1 MWPHTKHHKEKRE
14 SIPLGVKIEKIRILA
29 TFLAAL
35 GMICLLAQPAFALNI
50 VTNNGM
56 TVTGGSI
63 GNIITQGMLETTD
76 LEDGPSSITYTI
88 VVPPANGTL
97 KRSGGALGVGSTFT
111 QQGINVGLITY
122 DHDGSATTSDIFR
135 FNVSDADLN
144 IIPLQPFNITIIN
157 PPVLGG
163 GGSTLNYTENDPA
176 TIIDSTLTVSDPN
189 DTNLDSAAVTI
200 STNYAAGEDQLV
212 FTDTGTISGSYMG
225 NVLTLTGSDTL
236 ANYQAA
242 LRSVQYLNTSDNP
255 STLDRTISWV
265 VNDGI
270 SNSNTVT
277 STVTVAPVND
287 APVVNPQGFNVDEN
301 STNGTVVGSVAAT
314 DDEVPPQALSYAIT
328 AGNTGNAFAIN
339 SATGE
344 ITVATSSQLDFETN
358 PAFSLTVE
366 VTDDGTPNQS
376 NTATITI
383 DLNDLNEAPTANDG
397 AVSIDENTA
406 NGTSVHTVVA
416 SDPDA
421 GANGTLSYAITAG
434 NTGSAFTINPASGEI
449 TVATSSQLNFETTP
463 TFNLEV
469 TVTDGGTPGLSDT
482 ATITITLTD
491 VNDSPV
497 VNPQTFNVDENSAN
511 GTVVGTVAATDD
523 EAPPQTLSYAIA
535 GGTGQ
540 TAFSINASSGEIT
553 VADSA
558 QLDYETT
565 SSFTLDVQVTD
576 DGAPILFGTGT
587 ITINLNDITFGLTIQ
602 KAGTGDGTLVPDV
615 GLHTYNDGEVV
626 SLSATPAA
634 LPAPGSTFEG
644 WSGDVSTVA
653 DPAAPNTT
661 VTMNGDYVIT
671 ATFDQTYQIS
681 VNDPSVVEGAIAQ
694 FTVTVTPAIVSG
706 DTVTVNYDSSGV
718 TATEGSDFTSV
729 DGGSLTFTDVAP
741 NPQTINVTTNQD
753 TDAEPD
759 ETFTLDL
766 TSPSANVALI
776 DNQGDG
782 TIQDDDNYSVLIQS
796 VTPFPVTEGA
806 APGTVTFTVA
816 LTNVDP
822 VLGIID
828 PVTVQYATV
837 DGTAVDGMDYIGA
850 SNTLTFSGM
859 TTSQDVTISIQDDSL
874 FEGAE
879 SFDLTLSNFS
889 GTLAGSIING
899 TETAT
904 ILDDGDSYSVSI
916 EAAKNVTE
924 GAAPG
929 TVAFTVTL
937 DQQVP
942 GGAAV
947 NFATS
952 DGSAVAGAPG
962 SGDYESTSGTLNFL
976 PTETSKDIVATINN
990 DTVYEGPET
999 FDVDI
1004 TTLDPNANITASKGV
1019 CTITDDADKYGVAI
1033 EAAKTV
1039 KEGAAPG
1046 TVILTVTLDQQVPG
1060 GAAVNFATSD
1070 GSAVAGAPGSGDYES
1085 ASGTLNFLPTETSKD
1100 IAITVNNDYLDE
1112 NDETFDVDITSADP
1126 AADITASKGICT
1138 LTDNDHTLTLT
1149 KTGTGAAVSTAAA
1162 SDGDKTGLPGGAA
1175 DGAFVYE
1182 EGDVVT
1188 LTATDTYPGQGTL
1201 FKGWSGDASGTNY
1214 VTTVTVDAPKTI
1226 TADFNATYTFAIR
1239 EAGTGLVQSTVTSGL
1254 GGDGA
1259 RFPGGM
1265 ADGNYL
1271 YEEGDTVSL
1280 MATDSTPDAGSEFQD
1295 WTVNSG
1301 NPGAG
1306 FSLTAKSTAVTIS
1319 GDLQITGNFRGTWKI
1334 TAIARAGG
1342 QIDPLGITTG
1352 YYGVDQPYAIV
1363 ANVDWVNSDVV
1374 VDGVSQGPTGTYSF
1388 SNIMGDHTI
1397 TAVFT
1402 PGNDPYIGPPAGD
1415 DQIFQAS
1422 VPPLV
1427 LLVMGR
1433 NHKLY
1438 YEAYNDAS
1446 DLNGDGTLDV
1456 GYNPNIDYYGY
1467 FDSRKV
1473 YKYDSSSNRFYPV
1486 RRTTNKKVDA
1496 AASDEWSGDFLNYL
1510 TMSRMDVLRK
1520 VLYGGSRSLDTDTA
1534 TVLERVY
1541 IPQDAHSWGKEYE
1554 SPARDGYD
1562 IQEYTPLGLPEPGTR
1577 HLFASTT
1584 LEDGTTGNPDLGRP
1598 LLRVL
1603 PYNTHRIWEW
1613 VAKERPVVDN
1623 SVEHA
1628 GITGGT
1634 HPGHPQNHDEFED
1647 LVLRYATAGNYQC
1660 TQDVALID
1668 GSGNPCSGFSEDNF
1682 LTVFTGDLYVDQAGW
1697 YRFAVDGNDAVEVL
1711 LDGNLLAGWY
1721 DGHVECACQ
1730 THESAPIYLTKG
1742 VYDLEFRHEEGS
1754 GTETY
1759 HLWWNGP
1766 DSGDIWEIVP
1776 TAGFYGAVCD
1786 LADLDTGGFCA
1797 DSLRQHVYTLLTKD
1811 TPGSYIVDYEVKVEV
1826 CNNGLEEANCKQ
1838 YPSGNYKPTG
1848 ILQKYGEPGRLYFGL
1863 LTGSYTK
1870 NNSGGVLR
1878 KPIGS
1883 IVDEIEPATGRFMYK
1898 YDSSVEGI
1906 VKTIDRLRVMGFHYT
1921 GGTGSDYSYID
1932 NCGWI
1937 TDRPINQGE
1946 CRMWGNPIGEMMYEG
1961 MRYFAGKGAPLAAF
1975 TYDTTASLDD
1985 NVLGLPK
1992 PAWDDPYQT
2001 HDYCSKPFMLVLSDI
2016 YPTYDSDQL
2025 PNSYF
2030 ELNDNP
2036 GTHYSAGIEDLAGL
2050 DVDALADMILTN
2062 EGDTGS
2068 HYIGQVQSSYDGS
2081 CLPKNMAG
2089 FGDVRGL
2096 CPEEPTKQGSYYAAG
2111 VAYHGRTQDI
2121 NPVEGEQNVVSYMV
2135 GLASPFPRINIK
2147 VGTKNITLIPFGKSV
2162 YWSSNRI
2169 LPDYG
2174 AFQPTNTIVDFF
2186 VEDIDH
2192 TYGRF
2197 RINFEDVEQGAD
2209 HDMDAIVVYEYQ
2221 VIDAGGNPVSDPA
2234 DGTGV
2239 KITLTSEYAAGGII
2253 QHIGYVVSGTTQ
2265 DGTYLEVRDSDTASG
2280 SDVDYFLD
2288 TPPGVLPATASDWDD
2303 DAPLPLTAVRTFSPG
2318 TTASATLLKNPLW
2331 YAAKW
2336 GGFNDINEDDMPDAA
2351 NEWDENGDGQPDT
2364 YFYVVNPLKL
2374 EQRLNQSFA
2383 DIISRGVSY
2392 VAPVV
2397 SVDQSNRTQSGD
2409 ELYMPFFKPLPNNYW
2424 RGNLK
2429 KYGLD
2434 YLSRDECGRPNQE
2447 WTVVDKDGNVA
2458 GDCDG
2463 TFKSTTTSFWSTT
2476 SDGGYVDRGGAGERL
2491 KDSMPGLDPF
2501 QVPASGPYYDFRNIY
2516 AYKSGALVRFDRAN
2530 ITNGDLD
2537 VATDLDRYRIINY
2550 IYGYTFDA
2558 DASSG
2563 DPKGKREWILGDII
2577 HSQPRVIDYLDET
2590 GNLERRYIA
2599 IGSNDGML
2607 HVFTD
2612 TDIPSLGRSAGD
2624 EIFAFV
2630 PADLLIRLKEVSSTN
2645 THIYLVDGSPN
2656 LFVSPTF
2663 DDGNSNGLRDAGEY
2677 YEKTLVF
2684 GERRGGRS
2692 YWALDVT
2699 EPDPSLWSVKWYI
2712 EGGFGGTAGFEELGY
2727 SWSKPFFTTI
2737 RTAADTLEDV
2747 VIFSAGYDP
2756 LEDGYPEGFDDANE
2770 NGIRDFT
2777 DTNSNGTWDPGEP
2790 GETFAVTVGGTE
2802 GHDKWNPGMDQM
2814 GRGLYVVDLDDGS
2827 VLFKATHGDTDVT
2840 TGTAQSYTAMQY
2852 CFPADIS
2859 VIPLSEEYLLMYA
2872 ADIYGQIWKIT
2883 YDYFAAGSNKWA
2895 VKRIFMANPGS
2906 DLPSGT
2912 SALADISTA
2921 SLDATDAGRKTFYS
2935 PDISFGNDW
2944 ALGLPVLYFGTGD
2957 REHPT
2962 YRMISNRLYAV
2973 TDADSS
2979 ADETDLLNLTC
2990 DELDRNADADGD
3002 GDFDTDDVDIQ
3013 NTLANLLYDYENNG
3027 LRGLYRVLD
3036 RQGDCADDDFDHTGE
3051 QVLSQPTLFFK
3062 NVFFTS
3068 YQAEFGD
3075 PCNPQG
3081 NAFIYALDY
3090 SYFTAA
3096 LNFLRGNDAD
3106 YLETRDIRDTYRVIT
3121 GSSIPSGVSIIT
3133 RDGEAAGLIS
3143 AGGGLVGAG
3152 EEGSTSIPGPPAG
3165 VSPILWETE

>member
-1 MWPHTKHHKEKRE
+1 MTIEDDPLFEAAETFGFSLSAFDAGTRTG
-14 SIPLGVKIEKIRILA
+14 SI
-29 TFLAAL
+29 
-35 GMICLLAQPAFALNI
+35 
-50 VTNNGM
+50 TNASE
-56 TVTGGSI
+56 TVT
-63 GNIITQGMLETTD
+63 ITD
-76 LEDGPSSITYTI
+76 
-88 VVPPANGTL
+88 
-97 KRSGGALGVGSTFT
+97 
-111 QQGINVGLITY
+111 
-122 DHDGSATTSDIFR
+122 
-135 FNVSDADLN
+135 
-144 IIPLQPFNITIIN
+144 
-157 PPVLGG
+157 
-163 GGSTLNYTENDPA
+163 
-176 TIIDSTLTVSDPN
+176 DPN
-189 DTNLDSAAVTI
+189 DK
-200 STNYAAGEDQLV
+200 YG
-212 FTDTGTISGSYMG
+212 
-225 NVLTLTGSDTL
+225 
-236 ANYQAA
+236 
-242 LRSVQYLNTSDNP
+242 
-255 STLDRTISWV
+255 
-265 VNDGI
+265 
-270 SNSNTVT
+270 
-277 STVTVAPVND
+277 
-287 APVVNPQGFNVDEN
+287 
-301 STNGTVVGSVAAT
+301 
-314 DDEVPPQALSYAIT
+314 
-328 AGNTGNAFAIN
+328 
-339 SATGE
+339 
-344 ITVATSSQLDFETN
+344 
-358 PAFSLTVE
+358 
-366 VTDDGTPNQS
+366 
-376 NTATITI
+376 
-383 DLNDLNEAPTANDG
+383 
-397 AVSIDENTA
+397 VSIEA
-406 NGTSVHTVVA
+406 A
-416 SDPDA
+416 
-421 GANGTLSYAITAG
+421 
-434 NTGSAFTINPASGEI
+434 
-449 TVATSSQLNFETTP
+449 QTP
-463 TFNLEV
+463 
-469 TVTDGGTPGLSDT
+469 
-482 ATITITLTD
+482 
-491 VNDSPV
+491 
-497 VNPQTFNVDENSAN
+497 
-511 GTVVGTVAATDD
+511 
-523 EAPPQTLSYAIA
+523 
-535 GGTGQ
+535 
-540 TAFSINASSGEIT
+540 
-553 VADSA
+553 
-558 QLDYETT
+558 
-565 SSFTLDVQVTD
+565 
-576 DGAPILFGTGT
+576 
-587 ITINLNDITFGLTIQ
+587 
-602 KAGTGDGTLVPDV
+602 
-615 GLHTYNDGEVV
+615 
-626 SLSATPAA
+626 
-634 LPAPGSTFEG
+634 
-644 WSGDVSTVA
+644 
-653 DPAAPNTT
+653 
-661 VTMNGDYVIT
+661 
-671 ATFDQTYQIS
+671 
-681 VNDPSVVEGAIAQ
+681 
-694 FTVTVTPAIVSG
+694 
-706 DTVTVNYDSSGV
+706 
-718 TATEGSDFTSV
+718 
-729 DGGSLTFTDVAP
+729 
-741 NPQTINVTTNQD
+741 
-753 TDAEPD
+753 
-759 ETFTLDL
+759 
-766 TSPSANVALI
+766 
-776 DNQGDG
+776 
-782 TIQDDDNYSVLIQS
+782 
-796 VTPFPVTEGA
+796 TEGA
-806 APGTVTFTVA
+806 APGTVTFTV
-816 LTNVDP
+816 
-822 VLGIID
+822 
-828 PVTVQYATV
+828 
-837 DGTAVDGMDYIGA
+837 
-850 SNTLTFSGM
+850 
-859 TTSQDVTISIQDDSL
+859 
-874 FEGAE
+874 
-879 SFDLTLSNFS
+879 
-889 GTLAGSIING
+889 
-899 TETAT
+899 
-904 ILDDGDSYSVSI
+904 
-916 EAAKNVTE
+916 
-924 GAAPG
+924 
-929 TVAFTVTL
+929 TL

-942 GGAAV
+942 GGANV
-947 NFATS
+947 DFATA
-952 DGSAVAGAPG
+952 DGSAVAGAAG
-962 SGDYESTSGTLNFL
+962 SGDYDSISGTLNFL
-976 PTETSKDIVATINN
+976 PTETSKDI
-990 DTVYEGPET
+990 
-999 FDVDI
+999 
-1004 TTLDPNANITASKGV
+1004 
-1019 CTITDDADKYGVAI
+1019 TITVH
-1033 EAAKTV
+1033 
-1039 KEGAAPG
+1039 
-1046 TVILTVTLDQQVPG
+1046 
-1060 GAAVNFATSD
+1060 
-1070 GSAVAGAPGSGDYES
+1070 
-1085 ASGTLNFLPTETSKD
+1085 
-1100 IAITVNNDYLDE
+1100 NDYLDE
-1112 NDETFDVDITSADP
+1112 DDETFDVDITSADP
-1126 AADITASKGICT
+1126 AADITVSKGICT
-1138 LTDNDHTLTLT
+1138 ITDNDHTLTLT
-1149 KTGTGAAVSTAAA
+1149 KTGTGAGVSTATA

-1188 LTATDTYPGQGTL
+1188 LTATDTYPGQGSL
-1201 FKGWSGDASGTNY
+1201 FKGWSGDVGGTDY
-1214 VTTVTVDAPKTI
+1214 VTTVTIDAPKTI

-1239 EAGTGLVQSTVTSGL
+1239 EAGSGLVQSTVTTGP

-1265 ADGNYL
+1265 ADGDYL

-1280 MATDSTPDAGSEFQD
+1280 IATDTTPEAGSEFQD
-1295 WTVNSG
+1295 WTVDSG

-1306 FSLTAKSTAVTIS
+1306 FSLTAKSTTVTIG

-1334 TAIARAGG
+1334 TAITRTGG

-1352 YYGVDQPYAIV
+1352 YYGVDQSYTIA
-1363 ANVDWVNSDVV
+1363 ANVDWVNADVV
-1374 VDGVSQGPTGTYSF
+1374 VDGVSQGPMGTYTF
-1388 SNIMGDHTI
+1388 SSIMGDHTI
-1397 TAVFT
+1397 ISVFI

-1427 LLVMGR
+1427 LMVMGR

-1467 FDSRKV
+1467 FDSHKV
-1473 YKYDSSSNRFYPV
+1473 YKYNTSSNRFYPV
-1486 RRTTNKKVDA
+1486 RRTTNKKVDP

-1510 TMSRMDVLRK
+1510 TMSRMDVMRK
-1520 VLYGGSRSLDTDTA
+1520 VLYGGTRSLDTDTA

-1554 SPARDGYD
+1554 SLARDGYD
-1562 IQEYTPLGLPEPGTR
+1562 IQEYTPLELPEPGTR

-1584 LEDGTTGNPDLGRP
+1584 LEDGTTGNPELDRP

-1613 VAKERPVVDN
+1613 VAKERPVVDD
-1623 SVEHA
+1623 SVEHG
-1628 GITGGT
+1628 GITGGS
-1634 HPGHPQNHDEFED
+1634 HPGHPLNHDEYED

-1668 GSGNPCSGFSEDNF
+1668 GSGNPCVGFSDDNF
-1682 LTVFTGDLYVDQAGW
+1682 LTIFTGDLYVDQAGW

-1711 LDGNLLAGWY
+1711 LDGNVLAGWY

-1742 VYDLEFRHEEGS
+1742 VYDVEFRHEEGT

-1759 HLWWNGP
+1759 HLWWTGP
-1766 DSGDIWEIVP
+1766 DSGDVWEILP
-1776 TAGFYGAVCD
+1776 TASFFGGVCD
-1786 LADLDTGGFCA
+1786 LTDLDTGGFCA

-1811 TPGSYIVDYEVKVEV
+1811 TPASQIVDYEVKVEV
-1826 CNNGLEEANCKQ
+1826 CNAGLEEVNCKQ
-1838 YPSGNYKPTG
+1838 YPAGNYKPTG

-1883 IVDEIEPATGRFMYK
+1883 IVDEIEAATGRFMYK

-1906 VKTIDRLRVMGFHYT
+1906 VKTIDNLRVVGFHYA
-1921 GGTGSDYSYID
+1921 GGAGSDYAYID

-1946 CRMWGNPIGEMMYEG
+1946 CRMWGNPVGEMMYEG
-1961 MRYFAGKGAPLAAF
+1961 MRYFAGKGAPLGDF

-1985 NVLGLPK
+1985 NVLDLPK

-2001 HDYCSKPFMLVLSDI
+2001 HNYCSKPFMLVLSDI

-2036 GTHYSAGIEDLAGL
+2036 GTYYSVTGDDLAAL
-2050 DVDALADMILTN
+2050 DVDALADMILVN

-2068 HYIGQVQSSYDGS
+2068 HYIGQVQSTYDGS

-2096 CPEEPTKQGSYYAAG
+2096 CPEEPTKQGSYYAAS

-2121 NPVEGEQNVVSYMV
+2121 NPVEGDQNVLSYMV
-2135 GLASPFPRINIK
+2135 GLASPLPRINIK
-2147 VGTKNITLIPFGKSV
+2147 VGTQNITLIPFGKSV

-2186 VEDIDH
+2186 VEEIDH

-2239 KITLTSEYAAGGII
+2239 RITLRSEYAAGGII
-2253 QHIGYVVSGTTQ
+2253 QHIGYVISGTTQ

-2288 TPPGVLPATASDWDD
+2288 TPPGVLPGTASDWDD

-2318 TTASATLLKNPLW
+2318 TTTSATLLKNPLW

-2336 GGFNDINEDDMPDAA
+2336 GGFNDINEDDMPDATP
-2351 NEWDENGDGQPDT
+2351 EWDEDGDGLPDT

-2374 EQRLNQSFA
+2374 EQQLNQSFA

-2409 ELYMPFFKPLPNNYW
+2409 ELYMPFFKPMPNNYW
-2424 RGNLK
+2424 QGNLK

-2458 GDCDG
+2458 GECDG

-2476 SDGGYVDRGGAGERL
+2476 NDGGYVNRGGVGELL

-2516 AYKSGALVRFDRAN
+2516 TYKGGALTRFNRAN
-2530 ITNGDLD
+2530 ITNADLA

-2558 DASSG
+2558 DGTTG
-2563 DPKGKREWILGDII
+2563 DPKAKREWILGDMI

-2612 TDIPSLGRSAGD
+2612 MDIPSLGYSAGD

-2630 PADLLIRLKEVSSTN
+2630 PADLLIRLKELASTA
-2645 THIYLVDGSPN
+2645 THIYLVDGAPN

-2663 DDGNSNGLRDAGEY
+2663 DDANTNGLRDAGEY

-2692 YWALDVT
+2692 YWALDMT
-2699 EPDPSLWSVKWYI
+2699 EPDPSLWSVKWHV
-2712 EGGFGGTAGFEELGY
+2712 EGGFGGTAGFQELGY
-2727 SWSKPFFTTI
+2727 TWSKPFFTTI
-2737 RTAADTLEDV
+2737 RTAADTLKDV

-2770 NGIRDFT
+2770 NGSRDFT
-2777 DTNSNGTWDPGEP
+2777 DSNSNGTWDPGEP

-2802 GHDKWNPGMDQM
+2802 GHNTWNPGMDHM
-2814 GRGLYVVDLDDGS
+2814 GRGIYVADLDDGS
-2827 VLFKATHGDTDVT
+2827 LLFKATYGETDVT
-2840 TGTAQSYTAMQY
+2840 TGTDQNYTAMTY

-2883 YDYFAAGSNKWA
+2883 YDYLAAGSIQWA
-2895 VKRIFMANPGS
+2895 VKRIFTANPGS
-2906 DLPSGT
+2906 DLPTGT
-2912 SALADISTA
+2912 SDPVDIAAA
-2921 SLDATDAGRKTFYS
+2921 SLNASDAGRKMFYS
-2935 PDISFGNDW
+2935 PDVSFGNDW

-2957 REHPT
+2957 REHPR
-2962 YRMISNRLYAV
+2962 YRMISNRLYAL
-2973 TDADSS
+2973 TDTDTS

-2990 DELDRNADADGD
+2990 DELDKNADADGD

-3013 NTLANLLYDYENNG
+3013 NTLANLLYDHETNG
-3027 LRGLYRVLD
+3027 IRGFYRVLD
-3036 RQGDCADDDFDHTGE
+3036 KQGDCADDDFDHTGE

-3090 SYFTAA
+3090 SWFTAG
-3096 LNFLRGNDAD
+3096 LNFLLENDTE
-3106 YLETRDIRDTYRVIT
+3106 YLETRDIRDTYRVIS
-3121 GSSIPSGVSIIT
+3121 GSAIPSGVSIIT
-3133 RDGEAAGLIS
+3133 RDGEASGLVS

>member
-1 MWPHTKHHKEKRE
+1 MVPPSNRKVNSSGNNQEKRW
-14 SIPLGVKIEKIRILA
+14 PRVL
-29 TFLAAL
+29 
-35 GMICLLAQPAFALNI
+35 AFAFISICISLFGLAGAAQAADITLRNQGTGSGEVRYSDDGGASWTTQALTAWQSVLI
-50 VTNNGM
+50 TVSNGSNADFDLVNADPSSSFTGWSGDGVAGTPPVDWTLSPVAGGETVNADFALKKL
-56 TVTGGSI
+56 TVTVNSPGAGSGGVTDKD
-63 GNIITQGMLETTD
+63 GATQVNYGT
-76 LEDGPSSITYTI
+76 SITITPTPDAGYQFKEWTGSYAGTDNPLTITNVTSDMTITANFLRTYTLAMLGPTPAGSGTVDPPAGFAYTYDEGSVVAISAVPAAGSGFVQWI
-88 VVPPANGTL
+88 VVAGA
-97 KRSGGALGVGSTFT
+97 GGDL
-111 QQGINVGLITY
+111 
-122 DHDGSATTSDIFR
+122 
-135 FNVSDADLN
+135 AD
-144 IIPLQPFNITIIN
+144 
-157 PPVLGG
+157 
-163 GGSTLNYTENDPA
+163 
-176 TIIDSTLTVSDPN
+176 
-189 DTNLDSAAVTI
+189 DTAAVT
-200 STNYAAGEDQLV
+200 
-212 FTDTGTISGSYMG
+212 
-225 NVLTLTGSDTL
+225 
-236 ANYQAA
+236 
-242 LRSVQYLNTSDNP
+242 
-255 STLDRTISWV
+255 
-265 VNDGI
+265 
-270 SNSNTVT
+270 TVT
-277 STVTVAPVND
+277 MNGNMAVQAKFDLNDPPVAND
-287 APVVNPQGFNVDEN
+287 AIVALDEN
-301 STNGTVVGSVAAT
+301 SPNG
-314 DDEVPPQALSYAIT
+314 
-328 AGNTGNAFAIN
+328 
-339 SATGE
+339 
-344 ITVATSSQLDFETN
+344 
-358 PAFSLTVE
+358 
-366 VTDDGTPNQS
+366 
-376 NTATITI
+376 
-383 DLNDLNEAPTANDG
+383 AP
-397 AVSIDENTA
+397 
-406 NGTSVHTVVA
+406 VHTVVA
-416 SDPDA
+416 SDPDPVPPI
-421 GANGTLSYAITAG
+421 NTLNYAITGG
-434 NTGSAFTINPASGEI
+434 NTGNAFAIDSGTGAI
-449 TVATSSQLNFETTP
+449 TVNNSSQLDFETTP
-463 TFNLEV
+463 TFTLQV
-469 TVTDGGTPGLSDT
+469 TVTDGATPPLSDT
-482 ATITITLTD
+482 ATIT
-491 VNDSPV
+491 V
-497 VNPQTFNVDENSAN
+497 
-511 GTVVGTVAATDD
+511 
-523 EAPPQTLSYAIA
+523 
-535 GGTGQ
+535 
-540 TAFSINASSGEIT
+540 
-553 VADSA
+553 
-558 QLDYETT
+558 
-565 SSFTLDVQVTD
+565 
-576 DGAPILFGTGT
+576 
-587 ITINLNDITFGLTIQ
+587 NLNDITFDLTIQ
-602 KAGTGDGTLVPDV
+602 KAGTGDGTTTPAV
-615 GLHTYNDGEVV
+615 GAHTYNDGQVV
-626 SLSATPAA
+626 NLTAAPAGV
-634 LPAPGSTFEG
+634 PAPGSVFKQWNVIVG
-644 WSGDVSTVA
+644 NPADLA
-653 DPAAPNTT
+653 DPNAQSTT
-661 VTMNGDYVIT
+661 VTMNDDMVVS
-671 ATFDQTYQIS
+671 ATFNQTYEIS
-681 VNDPSVVEGAIAQ
+681 ISDPSVTEGGSAQ
-694 FTVTVTPAIVSG
+694 FLVGVAPAVVSG
-706 DTVTVNYDSSGV
+706 DTITLNYDSNSG
-718 TATEGSDFTSV
+718 TAIEETDFTNV
-729 DGGSLTFTDVAP
+729 DGGSLTFTFGSP
-741 NPQTINVTTNQD
+741 NPETINVTTNPD
-753 TDAEPD
+753 TYVEPD
-759 ETFTLDL
+759 ETFTVDL
-766 TSPSANVALI
+766 STPSANVALM
-776 DNQGDG
+776 DNQGVG
-782 TIQDDDNYSVLIQS
+782 TIEDDDKYDVLIQS
-796 VTPFPVTEGA
+796 VTPFPATEGS
-806 APGTVTFTVA
+806 APGTVTFTVV
-816 LTNVDP
+816 LTNVDA
-822 VLGIID
+822 VLGIVD

-874 FEGAE
+874 FEVAE
-879 SFDLTLSNFS
+879 TFDLTLSNFL

-904 ILDDGDSYSVSI
+904 ILDDGDSYSISVD
-916 EAAKNVTE
+916 AAQNVIE

-929 TVAFTVTL
+929 TVTFTVTL

-947 NFATS
+947 DFATS

-962 SGDYESTSGTLNFL
+962 SGDYESASGTLDFL
-976 PTETSKDIVATINN
+976 ATETTKDIVVTINN
-990 DTVYEGPET
+990 DTIYEGAET

-1004 TTLDPNANITASKGV
+1004 TTVDPNANITASKGV
-1019 CTITDDADKYGVAI
+1019 CTITDDSDKYGVSI
-1033 EAAKTV
+1033 EAAKSV
-1039 KEGAAPG
+1039 KEGTAPG
-1046 TVILTVTLDQQVPG
+1046 TVTLTVTLDQQVPG

-1085 ASGTLNFLPTETSKD
+1085 ASGTLNFLATETTKD
-1100 IAITVNNDYLDE
+1100 ITITVHNDYLDE

-1138 LTDNDHTLTLT
+1138 ITDNDHTLTLT
-1149 KTGTGAAVSTAAA
+1149 KTGTGAAVSTATA

-1188 LTATDTYPGQGTL
+1188 LTATDTYPGQGSV
-1201 FKGWSGDASGTNY
+1201 FKGWSGDAGGTNY

-1239 EAGTGLVQSTVTSGL
+1239 EAGTGLVQSTVTAGA

-1259 RFPGGM
+1259 RFPGGI

-1280 MATDSTPDAGSEFQD
+1280 MATDTTPESGSEFQD

-1306 FSLTAKSTAVTIS
+1306 FSLTAENTTVTIG

-1334 TAIARAGG
+1334 TALARAGG

-1352 YYGVDQPYAIV
+1352 YYGVDQPYTIV
-1363 ANVDWVNSDVV
+1363 ANMDWVNSDVV
-1374 VDGVSQGPTGTYSF
+1374 VDDVSQGPTGTYSF

-1397 TAVFT
+1397 VAVFT

-1486 RRTTNKKVDA
+1486 RRTTNKKVDP

-1520 VLYGGSRSLDTDTA
+1520 VLYGGYRSLDTDTA

-1584 LEDGTTGNPDLGRP
+1584 LEDGTTGNPDLDRP

-1628 GITGGT
+1628 GIAGGS

-1647 LVLRYATAGNYQC
+1647 LVLRYATTGNYQC
-1660 TQDVALID
+1660 SQDVALID

-1682 LTVFTGDLYVDQAGW
+1682 LTVFTGDLYVNQAGW

-1721 DGHVECACQ
+1721 DGHVECNCQ
-1730 THESAPIYLTKG
+1730 THESDPIYLTKG
-1742 VYDLEFRHEEGS
+1742 VYDLEFRHEEGT

-1766 DSGDIWEIVP
+1766 DSGDIWEILP
-1776 TAGFYGAVCD
+1776 TANFFGGVCD

-1811 TPGSYIVDYEVKVEV
+1811 TPASQIVDYEARVEV
-1826 CNNGLEEANCKQ
+1826 CSNGLEEVNCKQ

-1883 IVDEIEPATGRFMYK
+1883 IVDEIEAATGRFMYK

-1906 VKTIDRLRVMGFHYT
+1906 VKTIDKLRVVGFHYT

-1946 CRMWGNPIGEMMYEG
+1946 CRMWGNPIAEMMYEG
-1961 MRYFAGKGAPLAAF
+1961 VRYFAGKGAPTGAF
-1975 TYDTTASLDD
+1975 TYDTTSSLDD

-1992 PAWDDPYQT
+1992 PAWDDPYQSN
-2001 HDYCSKPFMLVLSDI
+2001 DYCSKPFMLVLSDI
-2016 YPTYDSDQL
+2016 NPTYDSDQL
-2025 PNSYF
+2025 PGSYF
-2030 ELNDNP
+2030 GAAPSPNDLN
-2036 GTHYSAGIEDLAGL
+2036 GL
-2050 DVDALADMILTN
+2050 DVDAGADTIFTEEAL
-2062 EGDTGS
+2062 GGS
-2068 HYIGQVQSSYDGS
+2068 HYIGQVQSTYDGS

-2096 CPEEPTKQGSYYAAG
+2096 CPEEPTKQGSYYAAS
-2111 VAYHGRTQDI
+2111 VAYHGRTHDI
-2121 NPVEGEQNVVSYMV
+2121 NPVEGEQNVLSYMV
-2135 GLASPFPRINIK
+2135 GLASPLPRINIK

-2186 VEDIDH
+2186 VEEIDH

-2221 VIDAGGNPVSDPA
+2221 VIDASGNPVSDPA
-2234 DGTGV
+2234 DGTSV

-2253 QHIGYVVSGTTQ
+2253 QHIGYVISGTTQ
-2265 DGTYLEVRDSDTASG
+2265 DGTYLEVRDSDTDSG

-2288 TPPGVLPATASDWDD
+2288 TPPGVLPGTASDWDD
-2303 DAPLPLTAVRTFSPG
+2303 DAPLPLTALRTFSPG
-2318 TTASATLLKNPLW
+2318 TTNSATLLKNPLW

-2336 GGFNDINEDDMPDAA
+2336 GGFNDINEDDMPDAT

-2374 EQRLNQSFA
+2374 EQQLNQSFA

-2409 ELYMPFFKPLPNNYW
+2409 ELYMAFFKPMPNNYW
-2424 RGNLK
+2424 QGNLK

-2434 YLSRDECGRPNQE
+2434 YRSRDECGRPNQE

-2458 GDCDG
+2458 GNCDG
-2463 TFKSTTTSFWSTT
+2463 SFKATTTSFWSTT
-2476 SDGGYVDRGGAGERL
+2476 NDGGYVDRGGVGEGL

-2501 QVPASGPYYDFRNIY
+2501 QVPASGPYYDFRNIFT
-2516 AYKSGALVRFDRAN
+2516 YKSGALVRFNRAN
-2530 ITNGDLD
+2530 ITNTDLD
-2537 VATDLDRYRIINY
+2537 VATDLDRHRIINY

-2558 DASSG
+2558 DATTG
-2563 DPKGKREWILGDII
+2563 DPKAKREWILGDII

-2630 PADLLIRLKEVSSTN
+2630 PADLLIRLKEVSSAN
-2645 THIYLVDGSPN
+2645 AHIYLVDGAPN

-2663 DDGNSNGLRDAGEY
+2663 DDANINGQRDAGEY

-2699 EPDPSLWSVKWYI
+2699 EPDPSLWSVKWNI

-2777 DTNSNGTWDPGEP
+2777 DSNSNGTWDPGEP

-2802 GHDKWNPGMDQM
+2802 GHDRWNPGMDHM
-2814 GRGLYVVDLDDGS
+2814 GRGIYVVDLDDGS
-2827 VLFKATHGDTDVT
+2827 VLFKATYGDTDVT
-2840 TGTAQSYTAMQY
+2840 TGTAQNYTAMQY

-2859 VIPLSEEYLLMYA
+2859 VIPLSGEYLLMYA

-2883 YDYFAAGSNKWA
+2883 YDYLAAGSNKWA
-2895 VKRIFMANPGS
+2895 VKRVFTANPGS
-2906 DLPSGT
+2906 DLPTGT
-2912 SALADISTA
+2912 SDLVEIAAA

-2935 PDISFGNDW
+2935 PDVSFGNDW

-2962 YRMISNRLYAV
+2962 YRMISNRLYVV
-2973 TDADSS
+2973 TDTDSS

-3002 GDFDTDDVDIQ
+3002 GDFDTDDVSIQ
-3013 NTLANLLYDYENNG
+3013 NTLANLLYDHENNDI
-3027 LRGLYRVLD
+3027 RGLYRVLD
-3036 RQGDCADDDFDHTGE
+3036 KQGDCPDDDFDHTGE

-3090 SYFTAA
+3090 SWFAAA
-3096 LNFLRGNDAD
+3096 LNFLLENDAD
-3106 YLETRDIRDTYRVIT
+3106 YLETRDIRDTYRVIS

-3133 RDGEAAGLIS
+3133 RDGEAAGLVS

>member
-1 MWPHTKHHKEKRE
+1 MKPPDNR
-14 SIPLGVKIEKIRILA
+14 KIRTSANWQKKKWAHLLTITFAALFISLFGLAAAARAEFYGVGIDDVSVLESGATA
-29 TFLAAL
+29 TFTISLSAPVDAADSPL
-35 GMICLLAQPAFALNI
+35 VLNYQ
-50 VTNNGM
+50 TA
-56 TVTGGSI
+56 
-63 GNIITQGMLETTD
+63 D
-76 LEDGPSSITYTI
+76 
-88 VVPPANGTL
+88 
-97 KRSGGALGVGSTFT
+97 GGAIAPGDYSAIGLTNVSFLTGESVKLVNVTINDDGTTEGPEDFNVNVALTSCGGGAGCSVVFAKSTGVG
-111 QQGINVGLITY
+111 
-122 DHDGSATTSDIFR
+122 
-135 FNVSDADLN
+135 
-144 IIPLQPFNITIIN
+144 TI
-157 PPVLGG
+157 
-163 GGSTLNYTENDPA
+163 D
-176 TIIDSTLTVSDPN
+176 D
-189 DTNLDSAAVTI
+189 
-200 STNYAAGEDQLV
+200 
-212 FTDTGTISGSYMG
+212 
-225 NVLTLTGSDTL
+225 
-236 ANYQAA
+236 
-242 LRSVQYLNTSDNP
+242 
-255 STLDRTISWV
+255 
-265 VNDGI
+265 
-270 SNSNTVT
+270 
-277 STVTVAPVND
+277 ND
-287 APVVNPQGFNVDEN
+287 APPTDITLDNSNVDEN
-301 STNGTVVGSVAAT
+301 SIAGTLVGSLTTT
-314 DDEVPPQALSYAIT
+314 DADPADTHTYTILT
-328 AGNTGNAFAIN
+328 AGVPFQIDDDRLEVSGA
-339 SATGE
+339 
-344 ITVATSSQLDFETN
+344 LDFESTPSYN
-358 PAFSLTVE
+358 VLIRT
-366 VTDDGTPNQS
+366 TD
-376 NTATITI
+376 
-383 DLNDLNEAPTANDG
+383 
-397 AVSIDENTA
+397 
-406 NGTSVHTVVA
+406 
-416 SDPDA
+416 
-421 GANGTLSYAITAG
+421 TAG
-434 NTGSAFTINPASGEI
+434 
-449 TVATSSQLNFETTP
+449 
-463 TFNLEV
+463 
-469 TVTDGGTPGLSDT
+469 
-482 ATITITLTD
+482 
-491 VNDSPV
+491 
-497 VNPQTFNVDENSAN
+497 QTYDE
-511 GTVVGTVAATDD
+511 
-523 EAPPQTLSYAIA
+523 P
-535 GGTGQ
+535 
-540 TAFSINASSGEIT
+540 F
-553 VADSA
+553 
-558 QLDYETT
+558 
-565 SSFTLDVQVTD
+565 
-576 DGAPILFGTGT
+576 T
-587 ITINLNDITFGLTIQ
+587 ITINDVNEPPTDIGLDNAAVDENTLVGTLVGNLSTTDGDVGDTHTYSIQTAGVPFQINVDRLEVGGAIDFETQNSYNIAIRTTDSGGLFYDEVFVITINNITFDLTLQ
-602 KAGTGDGTLVPDV
+602 KAGTGDGTLNPVV
-615 GLHTYNDGEVV
+615 GVHTYDDGEVV
-626 SLSATPAA
+626 NLNATPAA

-644 WSGDVSTVA
+644 WSGDVGTVA
-653 DPAAPNTT
+653 DPAAQSTT

-671 ATFDQTYQIS
+671 ATFDQTYEIS
-681 VNDPSVVEGAIAQ
+681 VDDQIVTETGTAQ
-694 FTVTVTPAIVSG
+694 FTVTVTPAVAASDEVRVTYITADDTAIAAGDYTAHPSTELIFASTESTKTINVATLGDSLYESQERFFVNLSAPTANATIADDQGEGFIDDDG
-706 DTVTVNYDSSGV
+706 DTVAISINNA
-718 TATEGSDFTSV
+718 TAVTEGSLATFTVSLDQDVPTGQSV
-729 DGGSLTFTDVAP
+729 SVQWATADDTATQPGDYDQVLAATLTFNGGEGLAGKTIQV
-741 NPQTINVTTNQD
+741 QTRDDILVENQ
-753 TDAEPD
+753 ERL
-759 ETFTLDL
+759 FVDL
-766 TSPSANVALI
+766 SNQSANATIADGRGEGLI
-776 DNQGDG
+776 D
-782 TIQDDDNYSVLIQS
+782 DDADTYDIHIQS
-796 VTPFPVTEGA
+796 VTPFPATEGTDN
-806 APGTVTFTVA
+806 TVTFTLALLNIDPTHGIIGTIQADYATGGGNATPGSDYLSVPGQVTFAGDTAAVNVTIQNDTLVEDDETFNFSITAFDAGTRTGSILGGPETMTIQDDADTYDVA
-816 LTNVDP
+816 IQSVAPSNAEEGTDNTVTFTLGLANVDSTHG
-822 VLGIID
+822 VIG
-828 PVTVQYATV
+828 TVQVDYATGG
-837 DGTAVDGMDYIGA
+837 GTATPDSDYLSA
-850 SNTLTFSGM
+850 SGQVIFVSDTEAVN
-859 TTSQDVTISIQDDSL
+859 VTIQDDSL
-874 FEGAE
+874 FEANE
-879 SFDLTLSNFS
+879 TFDLTLSAFDA
-889 GTLAGSIING
+889 GTRTGSITNPS
-899 TETAT
+899 E
-904 ILDDGDSYSVSI
+904 
-916 EAAKNVTE
+916 
-924 GAAPG
+924 
-929 TVAFTVTL
+929 TVT
-937 DQQVP
+937 
-942 GGAAV
+942 
-947 NFATS
+947 
-952 DGSAVAGAPG
+952 
-962 SGDYESTSGTLNFL
+962 
-976 PTETSKDIVATINN
+976 IV
-990 DTVYEGPET
+990 
-999 FDVDI
+999 DV
-1004 TTLDPNANITASKGV
+1004 TDP
-1019 CTITDDADKYGVAI
+1019 DKYGVSI

-1046 TVILTVTLDQQVPG
+1046 TVTFTVTLDQQVPG
-1060 GAAVNFATSD
+1060 GANVDFTTAD
-1070 GSAVAGAPGSGDYES
+1070 GSAVAGAPGSGDYDS
-1085 ASGTLNFLPTETSKD
+1085 VSGTLNFLPTETSKD
-1100 IAITVNNDYLDE
+1100 ITITVNNDYLDE
-1112 NDETFDVDITSADP
+1112 DDETFDVDITSADP
-1126 AADITASKGICT
+1126 AIDIAVSKGVCT
-1138 LTDNDHTLTLT
+1138 ITDNDHTLTLT
-1149 KTGTGAAVSTAAA
+1149 KTGTGAAVSAATASA
-1162 SDGDKTGLPGGAA
+1162 GDKTGLPGGAA

-1188 LTATDTYPGQGTL
+1188 LTATDTYPGQGSL
-1201 FKGWSGDASGTNY
+1201 FKGWSGDVVGTDY
-1214 VTTVTVDAPKTI
+1214 VTTVTVDAPKAI

-1239 EAGTGLVQSTVTSGL
+1239 EAGTGLVQSTVTTGP

-1265 ADGNYL
+1265 ADGDYI
-1271 YEEGDTVSL
+1271 YEEGDTVFL
-1280 MATDSTPDAGSEFQD
+1280 IATDTTPESGSEFQD

-1306 FSLTAKSTAVTIS
+1306 FSLTAKSTTVTIV

-1342 QIDPLGITTG
+1342 QIDPLGVTTG
-1352 YYGVDQPYAIV
+1352 YYGVDQPYAIT
-1363 ANVDWVNSDVV
+1363 ANIDWVNSDVV

-1397 TAVFT
+1397 VAVFT

-1486 RRTTNKKVDA
+1486 RRTTNKKVDP

-1510 TMSRMDVLRK
+1510 TMSRMDVMRK
-1520 VLYGGSRSLDTDTA
+1520 VLYGGTRSLDTDTA

-1584 LEDGTTGNPDLGRP
+1584 LEDGTTGNPDLDRP

-1628 GITGGT
+1628 GITGGS
-1634 HPGHPQNHDEFED
+1634 HPGHPQNHDEYED
-1647 LVLRYATAGNYQC
+1647 LVLRYATTGNFQC
-1660 TQDVALID
+1660 TQNVALID
-1668 GSGNPCSGFSEDNF
+1668 GSGNPCVGFPDDNF
-1682 LTVFTGDLYVDQAGW
+1682 LTIFTGDLYVDQAGW
-1697 YRFAVDGNDAVEVL
+1697 YKFAVDGNDAVEVL
-1711 LDGNLLAGWY
+1711 LDGKVLVGWY

-1742 VYDLEFRHEEGS
+1742 VYDVEFRHEEGT

-1759 HLWWNGP
+1759 HLYWTGP
-1766 DSGDIWEIVP
+1766 DSGDIWEILP
-1776 TAGFYGAVCD
+1776 TASFFGGVCD

-1811 TPGSYIVDYEVKVEV
+1811 TPASQIVDYEVRVEV
-1826 CNNGLEEANCKQ
+1826 CNSGLEEVNCKQ

-1870 NNSGGVLR
+1870 NTSGGVLR
-1878 KPIGS
+1878 KAIGS
-1883 IVDEIEPATGRFMYK
+1883 IVDEIEAATGRFMYK

-1906 VKTIDRLRVMGFHYT
+1906 VKTIDKLRVVGFHYA
-1921 GGTGSDYSYID
+1921 GGSGSDYSYID

-1937 TDRPINQGE
+1937 ADRPIQQGE
-1946 CRMWGNPIGEMMYEG
+1946 CRMWGNPIAEMMYEG
-1961 MRYFAGKGAPLAAF
+1961 MRYFAGKGAPIGDF
-1975 TYDTTASLDD
+1975 TYGTTSTLDD

-2001 HDYCSKPFMLVLSDI
+2001 HNYCSKPFMLVLSDI
-2016 YPTYDSDQL
+2016 NPTYDSDQL
-2025 PNSYF
+2025 PGSYF
-2030 ELNDNP
+2030 GAAPSPNDL
-2036 GTHYSAGIEDLAGL
+2036 SGL
-2050 DVDALADMILTN
+2050 DVDALGDMILTS

-2096 CPEEPTKQGSYYAAG
+2096 CPEEPTKQGSYYAAS

-2121 NPVEGEQNVVSYMV
+2121 NPVEGEQNVLSYMV
-2135 GLASPFPRINIK
+2135 GLASPLPRINIK
-2147 VGTKNITLIPFGKSV
+2147 VGTKEITLVPFAKSAGGCIV
-2162 YWSSNRI
+2162 PG
-2169 LPDYG
+2169 PDMGLY
-2174 AFQPTNTIVDFF
+2174 QPTNTIVDFF
-2186 VEDIDH
+2186 VEEITH
-2192 TYGRF
+2192 TYGKF

-2234 DGTGV
+2234 DGTRV
-2239 KITLTSEYAAGGII
+2239 KITLSSDYAAGCII
-2253 QHIGYVVSGTTQ
+2253 QHIGYVISGTTQ

-2288 TPPGVLPATASDWDD
+2288 TPPGVLPGTASDWDD
-2303 DAPLPLTAVRTFSPG
+2303 DGPLPLTAVRTFSPG

-2336 GGFNDINEDDMPDAA
+2336 GGFNDINEDDMPDAT
-2351 NEWDENGDGQPDT
+2351 NEWDEDGDGQPDT

-2374 EQRLNQSFA
+2374 EQQLNQSFA

-2409 ELYMPFFKPLPNNYW
+2409 ELYMAFFKPMPNNYW
-2424 RGNLK
+2424 QGNLK
-2429 KYGLD
+2429 KYGLN

-2463 TFKSTTTSFWSTT
+2463 TFKMTTTSFWSTT
-2476 SDGGYVDRGGAGERL
+2476 PDGGYVDRGGVGERL
-2491 KDSMPGLDPF
+2491 KNSMPGLDPF

-2516 AYKSGALVRFDRAN
+2516 TYKSGALVRFDRVN
-2530 ITNGDLD
+2530 ITNADLD

-2558 DASSG
+2558 DASTG

-2612 TDIPSLGRSAGD
+2612 TDIPSLGLSAGD

-2630 PADLLIRLKEVSSTN
+2630 PADLLTRLKELSSTN
-2645 THIYLVDGSPN
+2645 THIYMVDGSPN

-2663 DDGNSNGLRDAGEY
+2663 DDANTNGLRDAGEY
-2677 YEKTLVF
+2677 YVKTLVF
-2684 GERRGGRS
+2684 GQRRGGRS
-2692 YWALDVT
+2692 YWALDMT
-2699 EPDPSLWSVKWYI
+2699 EPDPGLWSVKWHI

-2737 RTAADTLEDV
+2737 RTGADTYEDV

-2777 DTNSNGTWDPGEP
+2777 DSNSSGTWDPGEP

-2802 GHDKWNPGMDQM
+2802 GHDKWNPGMDHM
-2814 GRGLYVVDLDDGS
+2814 GRGLYVVDLDNGS
-2827 VLFKATHGDTDVT
+2827 LLFKATYGDTDVT
-2840 TGTAQSYTAMQY
+2840 TGTDQNYTAMQY

-2883 YDYFAAGSNKWA
+2883 YDYLAASSNRWS

-2906 DLPSGT
+2906 DLPTGT
-2912 SALADISTA
+2912 SDPVDIAAA
-2921 SLDATDAGRKTFYS
+2921 SLNASDAGRKMFYS
-2935 PDISFGNDW
+2935 PDVTFGNDW
-2944 ALGLPVLYFGTGD
+2944 APGLPVLYFGTGD

-2973 TDADSS
+2973 TDTDSS

-2990 DELDRNADADGD
+2990 DELDRNADSDGD

-3013 NTLANLLYDYENNG
+3013 NTLADLLYDHVNNG
-3027 LRGLYRVLD
+3027 IRGLYRVLD
-3036 RQGDCADDDFDHTGE
+3036 KQGDCVDDNFDHTGE

-3090 SYFTAA
+3090 SWFTAA
-3096 LNFLRGNDAD
+3096 LNFLEDNDTA
-3106 YLETRDIRDTYRVIT
+3106 YLETRDIRDTYRVIS

-3133 RDGEAAGLIS
+3133 REGKAAGLVS